1 MEEFELLPST
11 NYTFS
16 ISYDTN
22 KKEIG
27 DCIEIIDF
35 VSLFY
40 NTGKSLDMY
49 EIEELSKINKF
60 MVVESGLNNNYKLHN
75 LEFKL
80 DIVVVNLHNKKY
92 YKCSSG
98 HVKII
103 PFN

>member
-11 NYTFS
+11 NYTFP

-49 EIEELSKINKF
+49 EIEELSKKIKTLNIF
-60 MVVESGLNNNYKLHN
+60 VEYEMDSN
-75 LEFKL
+75 
-80 DIVVVNLHNKKY
+80 
-92 YKCSSG
+92 
-98 HVKII
+98 
-103 PFN
+103 